1 MERTF
6 PHLTHA
12 LSSWKV
18 HASQEKINQ
27 WMVTA
32 VRSQHTGAT
41 ATHSSL
47 KRRRKRKNQRL
58 HRLRLLLRLRHHRPL
73 LRRHLPL
80 HHLPHHR
87 QLNLLQVT
95 TVLATGVMVPV
106 QVQEQVQELM
116 LEMMLAVLALRQA
129 VLVAEVLLPAVL
141 ATRLAAEA
149 QRLEVVVML
158 QGLVLPP
165 VLARQVRAAQFLP
178 PLRPHQPLAMEEVQE
193 EHPLVL
199 HLPQRRW
206 TSPGRSTWMRMRR
219 CPSKASRASSSN
231 TTTGTP

>member
-1 MERTF
+1 M
-6 PHLTHA
+6 
-12 LSSWKV
+12 
-18 HASQEKINQ
+18 
-27 WMVTA
+27 
-32 VRSQHTGAT
+32 
-41 ATHSSL
+41 
-47 KRRRKRKNQRL
+47 
-58 HRLRLLLRLRHHRPL
+58 
-73 LRRHLPL
+73 
-80 HHLPHHR
+80 
-87 QLNLLQVT
+87 
-95 TVLATGVMVPV
+95 

-141 ATRLAAEA
+141 ATRVAAEA

-178 PLRPHQPLAMEEVQE
+178 PLRPHQPVAMEAPEVQE

-206 TSPGRSTWMRMRR
+206 TSPGRSTWMPMRR